1 MPEMP
6 DIGSNQVIMGLLW
19 VMITGALIW
28 VMDNFLKRFE
38 NVMEDGFRKQ
48 ARNINDSFRINVTL
62 LVISFSVYAYFKYNL
77 KVDTSELKDVLGSL
91 INLIASVARFILY
104 LLAYIVHYGYKAIES
119 DYSPGSPSPDGN
131 VLLGF
136 IVIFSY
142 VVVKRLFFKRVPPI
156 LWAVIVASVM
166 VGFNFLATQQGWDIN
181 NISFLENTSKKLK
194 GKEKVEQEQRQDTI
208 HFPEEYDQNTTK
220 DKPEQPVKPKVVVTV
235 SDPEIIILNENLHT
249 AIEDFAY
256 LDRRTEPNPL
266 DYKDNEP
273 AYQQGIVEHIS
284 SMQGSDVYKK
294 IIDITNDLEAK
305 GILNH
310 GTIQITLQEELC
322 PYYQTYFDDKICP
335 RKQTSGFAN

>member
-1 MPEMP
+1 MPEIP
-6 DIGSNQVIMGLLW
+6 NIGSNQVIMGLLW
-19 VMITGALIW
+19 VMVTGALIW

-77 KVDTSELKDVLGSL
+77 KVDTSDLKSILGSL
-91 INLIASVARFILY
+91 IDLVASVARFILY
-104 LLAYIVHYGYKAIES
+104 LLAYIVHYGYKTIDGS
-119 DYSPGSPSPDGN
+119 YKPGSPNPDGN

-142 VVVKRLFFKRVPPI
+142 VVVKRLFFKKVPPI

-166 VGFNFLATQQGWDIN
+166 VGFNFLAKKQGWDIN

-194 GKEKVEQEQRQDTI
+194 GKEKVEQEQDTI
-208 HFPEEYDQNTTK
+208 PLPDQYDQKTTK
-220 DKPEQPVKPKVVVTV
+220 KPTKPVQPKVVVTV

-249 AIEDFAY
+249 AIENFAY

-273 AYQQGIVEHIS
+273 AYQQAIVEHIS
-284 SMQGSDVYKK
+284 SMQSSDFYKK
-294 IIDITNDLEAK
+294 ITDISNDLEAK

-335 RKQTSGFAN
+335 RKQSSGFAN

>member
-6 DIGSNQVIMGLLW
+6 NIGSNQLIMGLLW
-19 VMITGALIW
+19 VMVTGALIW

-77 KVDTSELKDVLGSL
+77 KVDTSDLKSILGSL
-91 INLIASVARFILY
+91 IDLVASVARFILY
-104 LLAYIVHYGYKAIES
+104 LLAYIVHYGYKAIDGS
-119 DYSPGSPSPDGN
+119 YKPGSPKPDAS

-142 VVVKRLFFKRVPPI
+142 VVVKRLFFKKVPPI

-166 VGFNFLATQQGWDIN
+166 VGFNFLAKQQGWDIK
-181 NISFLENTSKKLK
+181 NIGILESTSNKLK
-194 GKEKVEQEQRQDTI
+194 GKDKTEQGQDTI
-208 HFPEEYDQNTTK
+208 NIPDEYDQKTTR
-220 DKPEQPVKPKVVVTV
+220 DKPAKPAKPKVIPKV
-235 SDPEIIILNENLHT
+235 SDAEIIILNENLHT
-249 AIEDFAY
+249 AIENFAY
-256 LDRRTEPNPL
+256 LDRRTEPNPA

-273 AYQQGIVEHIS
+273 AYQQAIVEHIS
-284 SMQGSDVYKK
+284 SMQSDEVYK
-294 IIDITNDLEAK
+294 IITDLVNDLEGK
-305 GILNH
+305 GILTH

-322 PYYQTYFDDKICP
+322 PYYQTYFDDKTCP
-335 RKQTSGFAN
+335 RKASSGFAN